1 MKSSKKSFTNLSAGL
16 LALTSDSV
24 SSEAIVVCNG
34 RCAYCMHNKLSPAQ
48 TLAAKKLTCYW
59 KRKALSHL
67 FISFAGTAVQVM
79 HLYKEA
85 EKI

>member
-59 KRKALSHL
+59 KRKALNHHIFYIICRYSSASHA
-67 FISFAGTAVQVM
+67 FI
-79 HLYKEA
+79 
-85 EKI
+85 